1 MNLFRS
7 PFEKLSLGQQE
18 RIAVATELTA
28 TQVSP
33 GGDLFGVFIDIRNYL
48 KIISKKESSSKI
60 NIKGKDATAV
70 AKGVVGI
77 GEGMKLIVE
86 ALNAMGKAK
95 DAKDKMDV
103 ITGGIDA
110 IKEMGKAI
118 LIFAASMAL
127 ALPLLIVGI
136 PGLMLSV
143 LMITIVGGMFWM
155 LGKMGIT
162 KEIKEVAIGLAIA
175 GLAIVS
181 LAGGFV
187 LAEMILNYA
196 GSPMQTLLMVS
207 ALVLGTAV
215 AFGFAGIFA
224 GLIRQGAMAML
235 FATLPILAI
244 SLSMLIFTS
253 AIKPDAEGWESI
265 GQISAVVVGLGLAM
279 AGAGAAAAFI
289 IPGAAAMIM
298 AGLSLILIAVGISAL
313 QKALGKKMFAEGGIF
328 ADSGMATEPVEVLGI
343 TIVKG
348 GRPMSNMEWAMLS
361 IARSFML
368 PPLAIAAMYAGA
380 PAIMMS
386 GLALLSIAKGIEKF
400 QALDI
405 DYATLPDNI
414 AKVTTVLATAFG
426 QIGLQ
431 YPGGGPSIK
440 SLLTGDYS
448 GTSPVYQG
456 IKAVS
461 GMGNALTGIAMG
473 VQAMAM
479 LKFPVKWDKNGN
491 PIEFRSITENDLA
504 MVGVNTRKIV
514 LALSKTFSEV
524 GQSEAAQGSTWFT
537 SSDYEKGIN
546 VVKKMGDPL
555 IKLAEFVKTFNNI
568 KEQDVKSVGNKTQL
582 LIKTL
587 TSSFF
592 ASSGELNPRDYTSI
606 SMSYQRMADA
616 NEDIAD
622 SFEDWKESINDL
634 DLKKVTEVRKLYEG
648 LAYLSKN
655 GGETA
660 IEQMGESM
668 VEAIETLVEK
678 LDEFAKNLGS
688 GSNSPGIIERA
699 GNALGLGKSTTNTES
714 TSAVPAANNAE
725 LVDAISEVKKTLQ
738 QGINVN
744 VSNMSQL
751 NG

>member
-235 FATLPILAI
+235 LATLPILAI

>member
-1 MNLFRS
+1 VQFFKS
-7 PFEKLSLGQQE
+7 PFEKLTNSQQE
-18 RIAVATELTA
+18 RIANAVELTSL
-28 TQVSP
+28 QVSP
-33 GGDLFGVFIDIRNYL
+33 GGDLFGVFIQIRDYL
-48 KIISKKESSSKI
+48 KIISEKKEVGNKVK
-60 NIKGKDATAV
+60 IKGRDAAAV
-70 AKGVVGI
+70 AKGVTGI
-77 GEGMKLIVE
+77 GQGMKLIVE
-86 ALNAMGKAK
+86 ALNAMGDAK
-95 DAKDKMDV
+95 DAKQKMDV

-110 IKEMGKAI
+110 IKDMGMAI
-118 LIFAASMAL
+118 LIFAGTLAL
-127 ALPLLIVGI
+127 ALPLLIIGI

-162 KEIKEVAIGLAIA
+162 KEIKEVATGLAIA

-181 LAGGFV
+181 LAAGFV
-187 LAEMILNYA
+187 LAEIILSYA
-196 GSPMQTLLMVS
+196 GAPFTTLAMVGS
-207 ALVLGTAV
+207 LVLGTALV
-215 AFGFAGIFA
+215 FGIAGIFG

-244 SLSMLIFTS
+244 SLSMLVFTA
-253 AIKPDAEGWESI
+253 AIKPDADGWESI
-265 GQISAVVVGLGLAM
+265 AQIGATVTGLGLVM

-289 IPGAAAMIM
+289 IPGAGAMVM
-298 AGLSLILIAVGISAL
+298 SGLALLLISFGISAM
-313 QKALGKKMFAEGGIF
+313 QNALSPKMFAPGGIF
-328 ADSGMATEPVEVLGI
+328 ADSGNATEPVEVLGI
-343 TIVKG
+343 TIMKG
-348 GRPMSNMEWAMLS
+348 GRPMSNMEWALLS

-368 PPLAIAAMYAGA
+368 PPLAIAGMYAGA
-380 PAIMMS
+380 PALIMS
-386 GLALLSIAKGIEKF
+386 GIALLSIAKGIEKF

-405 DYATLPDNI
+405 NYETLPDGI

-426 QIGLQ
+426 EIGAK
-431 YPGGGPSIK
+431 YPGGGPSI
-440 SLLTGDYS
+440 SSVLMGDYS
-448 GTSPVYQG
+448 GTSSVYQG

-461 GMGNALTGIAMG
+461 GMGRALSGIAQG
-473 VQAMAM
+473 VQYMAM
-479 LKFPVKWDKNGN
+479 LKFPTKWDKNGN
-491 PIEFRSITENDLA
+491 PVEFRSITTDDLA
-504 MVGVNTRKIV
+504 MVGVNTRNIV

-555 IKLAEFVKTFNNI
+555 IKLTEFVKTFNDI
-568 KEQDVKSVGNKTQL
+568 KEEEVRAVGNKTQL

-592 ASSGELNPRDYTSI
+592 ANSTELKPNDYFLI
-606 SMSYQRMADA
+606 SMAYQRMADA

-668 VEAIETLVEK
+668 VEAIEMLVEK
-678 LDEFAKNLGS
+678 LDEFAQNIG
-688 GSNSPGIIERA
+688 GNNNPGIIERA
-699 GNALGLGKSTTNTES
+699 GNALGLGRSTANAENT
-714 TSAVPAANNAE
+714 TAAAPVANNAE
-725 LVDAISEVKKTLQ
+725 LAEAIKRLERALSGTLPVYVTNQ
-738 QGINVN
+738 NI
-744 VSNMSQL
+744 
-751 NG
+751 

>member
-48 KIISKKESSSKI
+48 KIISKKQSSSKI

-215 AFGFAGIFA
+215 TFGFAGIFA

-253 AIKPDAEGWESI
+253 AIKPDADGWESI
-265 GQISAVVVGLGLAM
+265 GQISAIVVGLGLAM

-328 ADSGMATEPVEVLGI
+328 ADSGMTTEPVEVLGI

-348 GRPMSNMEWAMLS
+348 GRSMSNMEWAMLS

-537 SSDYEKGIN
+537 SSDYEKGIK

-592 ASSGELNPRDYTSI
+592 ASSGELKPRDYMAI
-606 SMSYQRMADA
+606 SMSYQVMADA

-622 SFEDWKESINDL
+622 SFDDWKESINDL

-699 GNALGLGKSTTNTES
+699 GNALGLGRSTTNTES

>member
-48 KIISKKESSSKI
+48 KIISKKQSSSKI

-215 AFGFAGIFA
+215 TFGFAGIFA

-253 AIKPDAEGWESI
+253 AIKPDADGWESI
-265 GQISAVVVGLGLAM
+265 GQISAIVVGLGLAM

-348 GRPMSNMEWAMLS
+348 GRSMSNMEWAMLS

-537 SSDYEKGIN
+537 SSDYEKGIK

-592 ASSGELNPRDYTSI
+592 ASSGELKPRDYMAI
-606 SMSYQRMADA
+606 SMSYQVMADA

-622 SFEDWKESINDL
+622 SFDDWKESINDL

-699 GNALGLGKSTTNTES
+699 GNALGLGRSTTNTES